1 MANNNNRIDSEL
13 ERMMDNFTDT
23 HSKRMNEILATLDDE
38 EFTVAYFKLLEYV
51 RPKLQR
57 SEIIGDADN
66 DLNVNI
72 KIIDEGELND

>member
-1 MANNNNRIDSEL
+1 
-13 ERMMDNFTDT
+13 
-23 HSKRMNEILATLDDE
+23 MNEILATLDDE

-72 KIIDEGELND
+72 KIIEEGELND